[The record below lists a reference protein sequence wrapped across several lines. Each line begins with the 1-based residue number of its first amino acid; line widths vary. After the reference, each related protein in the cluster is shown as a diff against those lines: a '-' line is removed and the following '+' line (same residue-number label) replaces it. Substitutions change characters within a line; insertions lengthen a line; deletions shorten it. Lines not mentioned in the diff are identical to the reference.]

1 VQVNG
6 SVCRAL
12 FIGHA
17 FAALE
22 ALIKDN
28 TITMEL
34 MTI

>member
-6 SVCRAL
+6 SVCRTL

-22 ALIKDN
+22 ALIEDN
-28 TITMEL
+28 TITM
-34 MTI
+34 